1 MEKKEL
7 VFTKLGTVK
16 SDSFE
21 YTIEDFF
28 RLINAN
34 IRRDIDD
41 NGVTFNSKDNCYE
54 VLYNS
59 VLYQIKDGKELF
71 NKNNKKKELVD
82 AFDDLIQLTKRQDKI
97 INEED
102 NKNIINQNALSRYEQ
117 EELAIEN
124 GDKGIFNSNKD
135 KRIYIKHLKNQ
146 IKENRNSLPMDILMH
161 IIDLILVAVGPAS
174 AYGFVNLIEV
184 SKPFF
189 ESDTPI
195 SILTAFLGILSPC
208 LVLIGLAISVGGIY
222 RLVCA
227 DKLPI
232 IRLINNHKLK
242 KMIKSL
248 EKSTVKVN
256 SKKKTDDNPV
266 NNEKVEE
273 VEKDNT
279 DPIKQSVRKISREFE
294 DLKNKILLVQDE
306 ETKVGYSSELLEIV
320 NYYSDISATMEKKG
334 NILSV
339 HKNIL
344 NRIVSLSFRVD
355 ETLKKE
361 QKDAQESSEFNRMLD
376 EANKISAMGSR
387 K

>member
-28 RLINAN
+28 KIMNVN

-41 NGVTFNSKDNCYE
+41 NGVMYNSKDNCYE

-102 NKNIINQNALSRYEQ
+102 NKNIINQNALSRHEQ

-161 IIDLILVAVGPAS
+161 IIDLILVVVGPAS
-174 AYGFVNLIEV
+174 AYGYVNLIEV
-184 SKPFF
+184 LKPLFK
-189 ESDTPI
+189 SDTPI
-195 SILTAFLGILSPC
+195 SILVAFLEILSPC

-232 IRLINNHKLK
+232 IRLINNHKIK

-248 EKSTVKVN
+248 EKSMIKVD
-256 SKKKTDDNPV
+256 SKKKTNDTPV
-266 NNEKVEE
+266 NNEIVEE
-273 VEKDNT
+273 DEKNNT
-279 DPIKQSVRKISREFE
+279 DPIKQSVRKISKEFE
-294 DLKNKILLVQDE
+294 ELKNKILLVQDE
-306 ETKVGYSSELLEIV
+306 ETKVSYSSELLEIV
-320 NYYSDISATMEKKG
+320 NYYGDISPTMEKKG

-344 NRIVSLSFRVD
+344 DRIVSLSFRVD
-355 ETLKKE
+355 ETIKQEKKVE
-361 QKDAQESSEFNRMLD
+361 QEKNEFDSMIK
-376 EANKISAMGSR
+376 EADRVKARGSR

>member
-1 MEKKEL
+1 
-7 VFTKLGTVK
+7 
-16 SDSFE
+16 
-21 YTIEDFF
+21 
-28 RLINAN
+28 
-34 IRRDIDD
+34 
-41 NGVTFNSKDNCYE
+41 
-54 VLYNS
+54 
-59 VLYQIKDGKELF
+59 
-71 NKNNKKKELVD
+71 
-82 AFDDLIQLTKRQDKI
+82 
-97 INEED
+97 
-102 NKNIINQNALSRYEQ
+102 
-117 EELAIEN
+117 
-124 GDKGIFNSNKD
+124 
-135 KRIYIKHLKNQ
+135 
-146 IKENRNSLPMDILMH
+146 
-161 IIDLILVAVGPAS
+161 
-174 AYGFVNLIEV
+174 
-184 SKPFF
+184 
-189 ESDTPI
+189 
-195 SILTAFLGILSPC
+195 
-208 LVLIGLAISVGGIY
+208 
-222 RLVCA
+222 
-227 DKLPI
+227 
-232 IRLINNHKLK
+232 
-242 KMIKSL
+242 MIKSL